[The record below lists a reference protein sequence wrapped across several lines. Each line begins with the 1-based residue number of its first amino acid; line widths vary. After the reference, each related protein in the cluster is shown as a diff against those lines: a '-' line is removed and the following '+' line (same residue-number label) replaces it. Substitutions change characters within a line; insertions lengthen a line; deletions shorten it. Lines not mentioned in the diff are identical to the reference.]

1 MEAQSVIRS
10 VSVAPCGEDSARN
23 VPCSDTESNHE
34 TKYHRN
40 NCENSCSVRW
50 SYLRDDLAQKL
61 TRQEDRAKADVKDEF
76 VEAYDHSREDSV
88 YKNRRPDAI
97 NDRSLSQ
104 QREISDPRKRVLTS
118 GGSPFQTIRRPR

>member
-1 MEAQSVIRS
+1 
-10 VSVAPCGEDSARN
+10 
-23 VPCSDTESNHE
+23 
-34 TKYHRN
+34 
-40 NCENSCSVRW
+40 
-50 SYLRDDLAQKL
+50 LAQKL
-61 TRQEDRAKADVKDEF
+61 TRQEDRAEADVKDEF